1 MIDVIL
7 STRCGSNR
15 TSTEHVI
22 INAASHVMLCIDSE
36 SSHRVIEDVSH
47 LNICERLHD
56 NGMTVTVKREETLS
70 FNDPLSVQM
79 LCVRSLRWYG
89 KSKTLLVIYDE
100 GNAEFIDSVKEISVR
115 STNEGDFCI

>member
-7 STRCGSNR
+7 STRYGTGR

-22 INAASHVMLCIDSE
+22 LNAASHAMLCIDSE
-36 SSHRVIEDVSH
+36 SSHRVIEGVSH
-47 LNICERLHD
+47 LNICETIHD
-56 NGMTVTVKREETLS
+56 NGMSVTVKREES
-70 FNDPLSVQM
+70 PASAQM

-89 KSKTLLVIYDE
+89 QSKTLLVIYDE

-115 STNEGDFCI
+115 STNEGDFFI